1 MGARDWAILAFKV
14 MAVWFA
20 ASGVVGFANVPF
32 TWASF
37 RVGDMVGFAIVA
49 ALFPAMLSLV
59 VGALVWI
66 NAEGLATRVFGEAP
80 AVVAAQVFGDG
91 PADAVPSPGIE
102 TQPLFALAL
111 TVIGV
116 LLMVEAV
123 PTIVHA
129 LALFVRSRQTGSSI
143 FGPDLG
149 QQALIWDATAKA
161 NLAGA
166 CTRLVIGVALLAGP
180 ARLSAAYLGVR
191 KELRGTLA
199 DDA

>member
-1 MGARDWAILAFKV
+1 MGARDWAVLAFKV

-32 TWASF
+32 AWASS
-37 RVGDMVGFAIVA
+37 RAMDMVGVA
-49 ALFPAMLSLV
+49 VGATVFPSMLSLV

-66 NAEGLATRVFGEAP
+66 NAGGLATRVFGEEP
-80 AVVAAQVFGDG
+80 TVVASRVFGDG
-91 PADAVPSPGIE
+91 PPDVAPAPGIE
-102 TQPLFALAL
+102 TQSLFALAL
-111 TVIGV
+111 SVIGV
-116 LLMVEAV
+116 LLTAEAV
-123 PTIVHA
+123 PTIVHG
-129 LALFVRSRQTGSSI
+129 LTLFVRSRQTGSAI

-161 NLAGA
+161 NLAAA
-166 CTRLVIGVALLAGP
+166 CTRLVLGVALLAGP
-180 ARLSAAYLGVR
+180 ARLSAAYAGVR